1 MLDFFSFPPFLAT
14 FQWWEASTWTGSQS
28 IGECRV
34 QSNHLPILSRNSA
47 GRFLHLDS
55 FTTFG
60 IRGDFSGDGASVQ
73 VTFPNCSRFWDPLF
87 PVFDQRPKSP
97 IEKKMWDLTF
107 YKQLKSWPV
116 PQQSA
121 SGPLCP
127 FLKSASTSLRLGD
140 GWKFWT
146 GNDWEVDST
155 IKTVC
160 QDSLW

>member
-1 MLDFFSFPPFLAT
+1 VRDDQTVAVVPLDDVQADCLRCRTIEISSTGAGFLLLPSFFGNFSVMGGVYMDGKP
-14 FQWWEASTWTGSQS
+14 
-28 IGECRV
+28 V
-34 QSNHLPILSRNSA
+34 YRNSA

-60 IRGDFSGDGASVQ
+60 IRGDFSGDGASV
-73 VTFPNCSRFWDPLF
+73 
-87 PVFDQRPKSP
+87 
-97 IEKKMWDLTF
+97 
-107 YKQLKSWPV
+107 
-116 PQQSA
+116 QSA

-160 QDSLW
+160 QDRL